1 MILLSLA
8 FIIIYGF
15 IHLTNHNYYR
25 LVASLI
31 SIIVIFLPNIIA
43 KLFKYKLPYEFQLIY
58 LIFIFWAQILGSI
71 ADLYNTISWYDNVM
85 HFISGILDSMLAIY
99 IFNRLVRY
107 NQYNIRFIT
116 IFSISFTAAIGVF
129 WEIYEYTVSKITGM
143 DLQNVITSGV
153 NDTMWDLILAI
164 VGSFIFTY
172 IYKLILR
179 NEPFKASF

>member
-1 MILLSLA
+1 
-8 FIIIYGF
+8 
-15 IHLTNHNYYR
+15 
-25 LVASLI
+25 
-31 SIIVIFLPNIIA
+31 
-43 KLFKYKLPYEFQLIY
+43 LFKYKLPYEFQLIY